1 MFNLQRN
8 DTLCELQSS
17 LEIAVHV
24 EYTALREIYMGDVFL
39 RKRVSKRHFLL
50 HLVFAILG
58 DKIHILFMSHS
69 TRRLRE
75 TDPLSMSDAF
85 SQQNLAM

>member
-1 MFNLQRN
+1 MQSH
-8 DTLCELQSS
+8 DTFCELQSS

-24 EYTALREIYMGDVFL
+24 EHTAFRGIYMGDVFL
-39 RKRVSKRHFLL
+39 LKRLRQRHFLL

-58 DKIHILFMSHS
+58 DKTHILFMSHS